1 MYKKPDNSYVTQ
13 VNKVCLFSPILLTLL
28 LRSSIQNLEFA
39 DDKKILLLLI
49 RPDSNYSF
57 RLQYVIFRK

>member
-13 VNKVCLFSPILLTLL
+13 VNKVCLFSPILPTLL

-39 DDKKILLLLI
+39 DDKIILLLLI
-49 RPDSNYSF
+49 QPDSNYF
-57 RLQYVIFRK
+57 F